1 VPTIE
6 TRKLRFEDLPEVCTP
21 WHLWHFLPIGRDAVY
36 AALNAQK
43 IRNTRLGQK
52 FLIPKAAVRDFLG
65 GEVE

>member
-1 VPTIE
+1 MTPKV
-6 TRKLRFEDLPEVCTP
+6 RFEDLPEVCTP
-21 WHLWHFLPIGRDAVY
+21 QDLIRYLPIGRDGVY
-36 AALNAQK
+36 AALRTQA